1 MDLQITLLE
10 CLMLARKITKGLS
23 TYSVCDSKIL
33 SSFPQHQPNHLVL
46 VVGWGT
52 EQDIPYWLVRNSW
65 GKRFGQDGYIK
76 VKRGTCGINLECG
89 TLSCSSNGRAEPI
102 PMKLGAAF
110 VDTCDVS
117 SIFGKIDGGIYIL
130 NFNGKESRVNCIEG
144 VCSAE
149 DTDIPNACQYICG
162 KDECQF

>member
-1 MDLQITLLE
+1 
-10 CLMLARKITKGLS
+10 MLG
-23 TYSVCDSKIL
+23 KIL

-52 EQDIPYWLVRNSW
+52 EQDIPYWLIRNSW

-89 TLSCSSNGRAEPI
+89 TLSCSSNGRAEPV

-144 VCSAE
+144 ECSAE

-162 KDECQF
+162 KDECHI